1 MATAALRGGW
11 SPGRVYGKIFSAVLV
26 LHLSGLWI
34 SAQLPMTAEEDQE
47 YRTARAKPF
56 RIIGNIYFVGA
67 TLHNT
72 SYLITTPEGHIL
84 LDTGHEE
91 SVQAVRESIESLGF
105 QLRDVEIILSSHA
118 HHDHIGGH
126 ALMKEL
132 TGASILATEAD
143 ADVMSTGGKSDFR
156 ERAPWKPAKAD
167 RIIGDGERIQ
177 LGGVTLVAH
186 LTPGHTKG
194 CTTWTTVVNEGGQTY
209 DIVFVGGMQV
219 NTGVPLVRNSKY
231 PNMVE
236 DFARSFAKLKSMPC
250 DIFLA
255 AHGYWFNLWEK
266 VKRLTQGARM
276 NPFIDPQGYRNYIEE
291 RERAY
296 LQRLKLERGEP

>member
-1 MATAALRGGW
+1 
-11 SPGRVYGKIFSAVLV
+11 
-26 LHLSGLWI
+26 
-34 SAQLPMTAEEDQE
+34 
-47 YRTARAKPF
+47 
-56 RIIGNIYFVGA
+56 
-67 TLHNT
+67 
-72 SYLITTPEGHIL
+72 
-84 LDTGHEE
+84 
-91 SVQAVRESIESLGF
+91 
-105 QLRDVEIILSSHA
+105 
-118 HHDHIGGH
+118 
-126 ALMKEL
+126 
-132 TGASILATEAD
+132 
-143 ADVMSTGGKSDFR
+143 
-156 ERAPWKPAKAD
+156 
-167 RIIGDGERIQ
+167 
-177 LGGVTLVAH
+177 
-186 LTPGHTKG
+186 
-194 CTTWTTVVNEGGQTY
+194 
-209 DIVFVGGMQV
+209 MQV